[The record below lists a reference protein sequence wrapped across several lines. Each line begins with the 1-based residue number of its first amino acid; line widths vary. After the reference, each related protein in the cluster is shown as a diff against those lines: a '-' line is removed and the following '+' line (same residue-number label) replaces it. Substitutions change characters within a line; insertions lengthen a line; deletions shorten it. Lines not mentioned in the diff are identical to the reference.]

1 MPNLKQKVIRHNKK
15 VIQADNVQP
24 VVACNCTAVI
34 GDCPLDGECQTKGVI
49 YRAEVISQNF
59 GTETYTGLTKNTFK
73 TRFYK
78 HRESFKTRS
87 SENSTTL
94 SSHIWKLKDRGD
106 TFNIN
111 WSIVDKGTPFNPT
124 TRICGLCN
132 KEKYYIIFEPEGASL
147 NQRSELFSTCRHRK
161 QDLLCNL
168 KS

>member
-15 VIQADNVQP
+15 VILADNLQP
-24 VVACNCTAVI
+24 LGACNCTAVI
-34 GDCPLDGECQTKGVI
+34 DGECQTKGVI

-111 WSIVDKGTPFNPT
+111 WSIVDKGTPST
-124 TRICGLCN
+124 LLLGYVVCAIR
-132 KEKYYIIFEPEGASL
+132 
-147 NQRSELFSTCRHRK
+147 RSTI
-161 QDLLCNL
+161 
-168 KS
+168 